1 MKYNQLKAEL
11 SAAGCFRLRG
21 GGKHEM
27 WFSPITGKRFPV
39 PNHGSKEIPLQPSVT
54 SERIQAS
61 IKS

>member
-11 SAAGCFRLRG
+11 FAAGCFPLRG

-39 PNHGSKEIPLQPSVT
+39 PNHGSKEIPPSTEGYIRKNSGVN
-54 SERIQAS
+54 
-61 IKS
+61 